1 MNMGIS
7 MNKIKEFL
15 TTEKNNLKVER
26 KEKESNIYRC
36 ELNIASIDDA
46 IKKLELQV
54 DNTINV
60 FKPADK
66 NESDEMREI
75 RLLKERRDSL
85 QKDIDVMKKR
95 VVIIDNRLDKI
106 GEVDKEVPL
115 YDVNGYKMLSIRE
128 SERQRIARDIH
139 DSVVQKM
146 TALIHK
152 SEFVQM
158 VMDSD
163 PQRAKLELEVINK
176 TMRECIDELR
186 DIIYDLRP
194 MALDDVGFKTTLSR
208 YINQCESQTDMN
220 ITIDISVSSDNNEI
234 VINHKDDG
242 KGYDDDAV
250 NRDNREKH
258 NSGFGLAI
266 IKERVKLLNGV
277 IDCSHDSG
285 TCNIIRIPCV
295 SHTEEESNE

>member
-1 MNMGIS
+1 
-7 MNKIKEFL
+7 
-15 TTEKNNLKVER
+15 
-26 KEKESNIYRC
+26 
-36 ELNIASIDDA
+36 
-46 IKKLELQV
+46 
-54 DNTINV
+54 
-60 FKPADK
+60 
-66 NESDEMREI
+66 MREI

-208 YINQCESQTDMN
+208 YINQCDSQADMN
-220 ITIDISVSSDNNEI
+220 ITIDMEDLDESFVDDVIGLSVFRIIQELTSNSIKYSEGNNINISVSSDNNEI